1 MTAGVF
7 DIRGRS
13 ALVTGSSRGIGL
25 ALARGLVEA
34 GCSVALHARDAQAL
48 ERAASTLSG
57 DGRVHHVAF
66 DVTDRAAVD
75 AGVAAVEAELGP
87 LDILVN
93 NAGMQHRAPLL
104 DFPDDAW
111 QRVIETNLTSAFY
124 VGRAVARGMVERGR
138 GKIVNIGSLQSELA
152 RAGTAPYAASK
163 GGIKMLTRAM
173 CAEWAPAGVQVNAIG
188 PGYFDTELTSA
199 LVQDEQFDA
208 WLRRR
213 TPAARWGRPEELVG
227 TLLYLASP
235 ASDFVNGQILYVD
248 GGMSA
253 VL

>member
-7 DIRGRS
+7 DIRGRT

-25 ALARGLVEA
+25 ALAGGLVEA
-34 GCSVALHARDAQAL
+34 GCSVALHARDAEAL

-199 LVQDEQFDA
+199 LVNDEQFTT
-208 WLRRR
+208 WLKQR
-213 TPAARWGRPEELVG
+213 TPAGRWGQPEELVG